1 MEDFINNLPKISI
14 EPKHPIFFTDLD
26 DFDDNFYA
34 INKSETYDEL
44 LILKHELKMSLLNED
59 YEKAAEIRDKIKKL
73 GK

>member
-14 EPKHPIFFTDLD
+14 VPKYPNFFTDLD